1 MYLNKKI
8 IIVVWSFIIL
18 LTPAIIQASKN
29 KTIKYNLSAVRL
41 VHLSRESMANKN
53 RKEGF
58 NYALK
63 AVEADP
69 AYAPAWKQ
77 LGRIYMLKG
86 NYPKA
91 LECFQTVLDLTP
103 EEPDVQNWILSS
115 IERLL
120 NLSDYPEVEKFLALW
135 EGKSKNLGAKGAI
148 LAMRKIVYGK
158 LDEAERILSDVLT
171 IKHEV
176 KSLYALTW
184 VQLGIRYLK
193 INEYNKGISA
203 LKRSLE
209 IKPNWVPALRELGWA
224 YRNKG
229 ENGKAADEWEK
240 ILKITPQNSRVL
252 EWIVKARI
260 DDKDYNSALNSINN
274 LLKIQD
280 NNNKALS
287 LKLMILHLLN
297 KKDEINLLE
306 KEILKSKDGLKIIAL
321 SKVDISISKNEFK
334 DACAILE
341 NLKSKYPN
349 DRKLIKLLKKT
360 YLNWSS
366 AVTSKEALYP
376 MKQLVR
382 LSPENPSYWRDYG
395 WSLWMNNKKK
405 EAIKAWDTSIKY
417 HLPDKERLIFLV
429 IAQIAE
435 DNNIEEAISLFKKW
449 SPGSKFLP
457 LGLSLIKNTR
467 FRGAKVILKAA
478 LNNGEDPVTSGF
490 YLAYAEANADECAP
504 VPEHLKPF
512 IDNFSDSISDEKLK
526 IFLDTLNMCTQE
538 DGIIDIFEN
547 KRIQD
552 ILSLKPDFN
561 NQLTDIM
568 IAKAVDLRHRGKQQ
582 KSLALFKEILRR
594 DPNRPDIWAMAVR
607 LAEDMKNIKEAKDIM
622 RDLLLRSTSDIVRE
636 GIRAKIALDN
646 NNLEEAVKHFYKSLN
661 SGPNQ
666 PDLRIDLFNVLL
678 KLYRFDEARKQI
690 DWFESKI
697 EVGDVTTKSI
707 LADMYYMI
715 GERDKAY
722 ELWQELYMTYPNTAV
737 YAVGAANA
745 MFNTCNG
752 DDAIDI
758 LEQFLSNHYDSNAY
772 ELYADILLSKKQ
784 FKKAL
789 KITDKALKKKVI
801 KGILRAKAEIAEIL
815 KEYKIALKASED
827 YLKIDPSNVSILRI
841 KGDSLLYL
849 EKLNNARKF
858 YKRLFKSN
866 KQFLPALL
874 GLKDLSSME
883 EKTELSL
890 KYIKTIVKQR
900 PWDITAKIKYA
911 VALAENDEYREAY
924 KILRVQAKRDINE
937 VVPVLIYKNITKCD
951 YFGKIS
957 LDKVIA
963 QLTALKAN
971 GYHFVLPPELNKL
984 PLTEKRV
991 IIVFQDP
998 SPKILKKL
1006 DKEIEKLGIR
1016 AVLGFNTNSP
1026 LKNLP
1031 DILKSGHWII
1041 ASTGPLNFERLP
1053 IDSKGTLGNPF
1064 THRLFINNKKES
1076 YKEMFIRVDKLLRR
1090 ASNALGKTYK
1100 HIFIYPEGDYGQYSL
1115 NTDDKAIKTL
1125 YNTVK
1130 QNFNYAIA
1138 YDTNGFADINYD
1150 NVRLCG
1156 KLVPPLWTTRDL
1168 MIHLAENNPLVK
1180 ARLELAKVLYWQS
1193 QHERANIKFKDAKN
1207 VGANIVEVLFNW
1219 GSNLDMEGDL
1229 PNGLKKLRQANKLAP
1244 KDKRIMKALKRA
1256 ENRKHLFFKP
1266 YYDTWEDSDNRS
1278 YWGYGGSIE
1287 KYLSDNFQL
1296 NFFGNR
1302 NHWERTG
1309 FGFEEGTRY
1318 GAGFKYHFAEERWFN
1333 FKLWY
1338 LDMDIAQDHVGGQL
1352 AFHIP
1357 NAKWGGHFDIEVAH
1371 EEIETVEAIRD
1382 KIYSNRF
1389 TLFTYSRI
1397 QDMWDLF
1404 VNLSYKHNTDSN
1416 DIIFLYGRFYRRF
1429 KEWPFLGIGYLFRF
1443 GDSDFDPYQYYAPE
1457 QLQQHQIYG
1466 TSRGEFGFI
1475 HYSVTAQAGYARER
1489 REPWKFV
1496 WGLRAEVD
1504 LTILPILII
1513 NGSYIRQ
1520 DSPRYRMT
1528 EYKIGLTLRIF

>member
-1 MYLNKKI
+1 MFLKKKSIIIILFFILFSSTFIQALNKN
-8 IIVVWSFIIL
+8 
-18 LTPAIIQASKN
+18 QKN
-29 KTIKYNLSAVRL
+29 NNLSAVRL
-41 VHLSRESMANKN
+41 VHLSKESMANKN
-53 RKEGF
+53 RKQGF

-69 AYAPAWKQ
+69 AYSPAWKQ

-103 EEPDVQNWILSS
+103 EESDVQNWILSS
-115 IERLL
+115 IEQLL
-120 NLSDYPEVEKFLALW
+120 NRSDYPEVEKVLASW
-135 EGKSKNLGAKGAI
+135 ENKSNNIGAKGAI
-148 LAMRKIVYGK
+148 SAMRKIVYGK
-158 LDEAERILSDVLT
+158 LDEAEQILTEVEF
-171 IKHEV
+171 IKPEV

-184 VQLGIRYLK
+184 VQLGMHYLR
-193 INEYNKGISA
+193 INEYDKGISA
-203 LKRSLE
+203 LNKSLE
-209 IKPNWVPALRELGWA
+209 IKPNWIPSLRELGWA
-224 YRNKG
+224 YRRKG
-229 ENGKAADEWEK
+229 ENKKAADEWNK
-240 ILKITPQNSRVL
+240 ILEILPNNSRVL
-252 EWIVKARI
+252 EWVVKARI
-260 DDKDYNSALNSINN
+260 DDKDYNSALISINN
-274 LLKIQD
+274 LLKIQG
-280 NNNKALS
+280 NNKKALS
-287 LKLMILHLLN
+287 LKLMILYLLN
-297 KKDEINLLE
+297 KKDEIKYLE
-306 KEILKSKDGLKIIAL
+306 KEILKLKNGEKIISL
-321 SKVDISISKNEFK
+321 SKVEIFISNNNFK
-334 DACAILE
+334 DACSLLE
-341 NLKSKYPN
+341 KLRKKYPN
-349 DRKLIKLLKKT
+349 DPKLLKVLEKT

-366 AVTSKEALYP
+366 AGTSKEALYP
-376 MKQLVR
+376 MEHLVR
-382 LSPENPSYWRDYG
+382 LAPSNPSYWRDYG
-395 WSLWMNNKKK
+395 WSLWMNNKKE
-405 EAIKAWDTSIKY
+405 EAIKAWDTSIKN

-435 DNNIEEAISLFKKW
+435 DNRIEQAISLFKKW

-478 LNNGEDPVTSGF
+478 LNNGENPETTGF
-490 YLAYAEANADECAP
+490 YLAFAEANADECSL

-512 IDNFSDSISDEKLK
+512 INNFSDSISDEKLK

-547 KRIQD
+547 RKIQN
-552 ILSLKPDFN
+552 ILSLKPSFDK
-561 NQLTDIM
+561 QLTDIM
-568 IAKAVDLRHRGKQQ
+568 IAKAVDLRHRGKHK
-582 KSLALFKEILRR
+582 KSLLLFKEILQR

-622 RDLLLRSTSDIVRE
+622 RDVLLRSTSAIVKE

-661 SGPNQ
+661 AGPNQ

-690 DWFESKI
+690 DWFETKI

-707 LADMYYMI
+707 LADMYYEI
-715 GERDKAY
+715 GEKDKAY

-745 MFNTCNG
+745 MFNTCNS
-752 DDAIDI
+752 DEALDI

-772 ELYADILLSKKQ
+772 ELYADILLSKKL

-789 KITDKALKKKVI
+789 KITDKALKKKII
-801 KGILRAKAEIAEIL
+801 KGILRARAEIAEIL
-815 KEYKIALKASED
+815 KEYKIALKTSED
-827 YLKIDPSNVSILRI
+827 YLKIDPSNASILRI
-841 KGDSLLYL
+841 KGDSLLFL
-849 EKLNNARKF
+849 EKLNKARKF
-858 YKRLFKSN
+858 YKRLVKSN
-866 KQFLPALL
+866 NQFLPAIL

-900 PWDITAKIKYA
+900 PWDLMAKIKYA

-924 KILRVQAKRDINE
+924 KILRTQVKRDINE
-937 VVPVLIYKNITKCD
+937 VVPVLIYKDITECD
-951 YFGKIS
+951 YYGKIS

-971 GYHFVLPPELNKL
+971 GYHFILPPEFNNL
-984 PLTEKRV
+984 PSKEKRV
-991 IIVFQDP
+991 IIIFQDP
-998 SPKILKKL
+998 SPRILKKL
-1006 DKEIEKLGIR
+1006 DKEIDKLGIR

-1026 LKNLP
+1026 LKKLP

-1041 ASTGPLNFERLP
+1041 ASTGPLNFQRLP
-1053 IDSKGTLGNPF
+1053 IDSKGTVGNPF
-1064 THRLFINNKKES
+1064 THRLFINNNMEN

-1115 NTDDKAIKTL
+1115 NTNEKTIKTL
-1125 YNTVK
+1125 YNAVK

-1138 YDTNGFADINYD
+1138 YDTNGFADINHD
-1150 NVRLCG
+1150 NIRLCG

-1168 MIHLAENNPLVK
+1168 MIHLTENNPLVK
-1180 ARLELAKVLYWQS
+1180 ARLELAKILYWQS
-1193 QHERANIKFKDAKN
+1193 QHERANIKFKDAKK
-1207 VGANIVEVLFNW
+1207 VGANIIEVLFNW

-1244 KDKRIMKALKRA
+1244 KDKRIKKALKRA
-1256 ENRKHLFFKP
+1256 ENRKHFFIKP

-1296 NFFGNR
+1296 NIFGNR
-1302 NHWERTG
+1302 NHWERAG
-1309 FGFEEGTRY
+1309 YGFEEGTRY
-1318 GAGFKYHFAEERWFN
+1318 GGDFKYHFAEERWFD

-1338 LDMDIAQDHVGGQL
+1338 LDMDTAQDHVGGQVS
-1352 AFHIP
+1352 FHIP
-1357 NAKWGGHFDIEVAH
+1357 NAKWGGHFDIEAAH

-1404 VNLSYKHNTDSN
+1404 VNISYKHNTDSN

-1443 GDSDFDPYQYYAPE
+1443 GDSDFDPPQYYAPDL
-1457 QLQQHQIYG
+1457 LQQHQIYG

-1489 REPWKFV
+1489 ETDWKFV

-1504 LTILPILII
+1504 LTILPILVI

-1520 DSPRYRMT
+1520 DSPRYKMT
-1528 EYKIGLTLRIF
+1528 EYKIGFTLRIF